1 MLPLHIWGHAA
12 VVLATFLT
20 IALGAKTVVDSAG
33 HLAERAGLSELVI
46 GLTVVAF
53 GTSAPEFGV
62 TLIAAFEGRAG
73 ISVGNIVGSNI
84 FNLGFILG
92 GAALVRAIPTD
103 REIVWRDTSILVAST
118 LLLLGLVS
126 WDLRLG
132 HVDGWILMA
141 CLVGYLTW
149 VWRQR
154 KNGVI
159 QPGSDALPSDP
170 QGTIWKDM
178 ALLALGLTIV
188 WVSAHFLV
196 ESASSLARSFGVTE
210 WVIAVTIIAAGTSV
224 PELATT
230 MAGVVRGRTAISAGN
245 VIGSDIFNLLG
256 VLGVAGIMQNL
267 ELQPVARGSLMALSG
282 MAILVLLMMRT
293 GWRLSRS
300 EGFLLVLVA
309 LLRWGLDFATRV

>member
-12 VVLATFLT
+12 VVLATVLT

-62 TLIAAFEGRAG
+62 TLIAAFEGQAG

-92 GAALVRAIPTD
+92 GAALIRAIPTD
-103 REIVWRDTSILVAST
+103 REIVWRDTAILVVAT
-118 LLLLGLVS
+118 LLLMAMVG

-132 HVDGWILMA
+132 HVDGAILLSLLCA
-141 CLVGYLTW
+141 YLIYI
-149 VWRQR
+149 WRQR
-154 KNGVI
+154 KNGVV
-159 QPGSDALPSDP
+159 PRAGARPATGSA
-170 QGTIWKDM
+170 GAIWKHGAM
-178 ALLALGLTIV
+178 LVLGLGIV
-188 WVSAHFLV
+188 GVSAHFLV

-245 VIGSDIFNLLG
+245 IIGSDLFNLLG
-256 VLGVAGIMQNL
+256 VLGVAGLMQNL
-267 ELQPVARGSLMALSG
+267 ELQPVARGSLAALSG

-309 LLRWGLDFATRV
+309 VLRWGLDFAARI